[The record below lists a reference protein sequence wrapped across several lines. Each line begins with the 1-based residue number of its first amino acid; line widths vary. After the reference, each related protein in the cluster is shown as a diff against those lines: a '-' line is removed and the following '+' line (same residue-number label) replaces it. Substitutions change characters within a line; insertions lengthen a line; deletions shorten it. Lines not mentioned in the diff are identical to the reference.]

1 MKKYLSIALGAIIGA
16 NLRLGISAVSSFMGF
31 PFFLGTFLVNMS
43 GAFIAGFIIHKI
55 KSQSSHKSDFLMTG
69 LLGSFTTFSMM
80 TYEQYMLLSV
90 GDYPTFL
97 IYFAV
102 NLAAGVLLASIG
114 YRIGGRS
121 G

>member
-1 MKKYLSIALGAIIGA
+1 MKKYLYIALGAIIGA
-16 NLRLGISAVSSFMGF
+16 NLRLGISAISSFMGF

-43 GAFIAGFIIHKI
+43 GAFIAGFIIHRLND
-55 KSQSSHKSDFLMTG
+55 QGDHKRDFLVTG

-102 NLAAGVLLASIG
+102 NLTAGMLLASIG
-114 YRIGGRS
+114 YKIGGKTK
-121 G
+121 